1 MALPG
6 GAFFTQIWPWSRVG
20 IVITSPDN
28 VQFCLF
34 YSYAIGLILSVL
46 GTVMLFIGG
55 LGSFAG
61 AFSLV

>member
-1 MALPG
+1 MV
-6 GAFFTQIWPWSRVG
+6 S
-20 IVITSPDN
+20 SPDD
-28 VQFCLF
+28 VKFYLV

-61 AFSLV
+61 ASALV